1 MHYKPQLFLVFSMD
15 SKQIL
20 QRKIKKFEKLKVFPI
35 VLDKLTHL
43 FYIAKLLNRLKT
55 FQAILIKLNVKST
68 FLRNRFHVS
77 KEKSER

>member
-1 MHYKPQLFLVFSMD
+1 MVLCFKTV
-15 SKQIL
+15 KRIQINIKHITPNE
-20 QRKIKKFEKLKVFPI
+20 KIKFEKLKVFPI
-35 VLDKLTHL
+35 LLDKLTHL

-55 FQAILIKLNVKST
+55 FQAILIKLNVMST